1 MDLTAH
7 QGFFTH
13 FRLRQSLGGAGER
26 GGLVVED
33 IFGKPYNIRKQSLAC
48 LMCLESGMN
57 PYW

>member
-13 FRLRQSLGGAGER
+13 FRLRLSLGGAGER

-33 IFGKPYNIRKQSLAC
+33 PFGKPYQSRTNGPINAHLTIAQV
-48 LMCLESGMN
+48 
-57 PYW
+57 